1 MEHIKEIAHDLYASA
16 FTRYEEARAAAEKR
30 LSRAIA
36 PLEWQTAYPKAAA
49 KLNRIILREGDNGGE
64 RREPWYIGELVAEQI
79 IATAAA
85 TNTEKAFKMLQS
97 AS

>member
-1 MEHIKEIAHDLYASA
+1 MENIKEIAHDLYASA
-16 FTRYEEARAAAEKR
+16 CTRYEEARAAAEKR
-30 LSRAIA
+30 LGRSIG
-36 PLEWQTAYPKAAA
+36 PLEWRSAYPKAAA

>member
-1 MEHIKEIAHDLYASA
+1 MENIKEIARDLYASA
-16 FTRYEEARAAAEKR
+16 CTRYGKARAAAEKR
-30 LSRAIA
+30 LGRPIG
-36 PLEWQTAYPKAAA
+36 PLEWRSAYPKAAA

-79 IATAAA
+79 LATAAA
-85 TNTEKAFKMLQS
+85 INTKKAFEVPRN